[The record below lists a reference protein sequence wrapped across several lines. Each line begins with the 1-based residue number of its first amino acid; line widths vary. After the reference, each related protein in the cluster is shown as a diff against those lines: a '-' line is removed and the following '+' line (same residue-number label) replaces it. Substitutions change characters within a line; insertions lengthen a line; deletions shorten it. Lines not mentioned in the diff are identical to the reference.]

1 MANRT
6 LQLNASEPNYNK
18 KVHGLHAN
26 GADDGINDPLLDV
39 RFYRVV
45 GYIVGDGT
53 GDATIQFRAPASG
66 EVGPAIALET
76 DQSQTIDLHTACPDH
91 LFPANVY
98 IMGGTYV
105 NVRDAVTGV
114 TSPTITVGDAGAANG
129 LVTSSA
135 LTAGF
140 KLTLAAAEHHTH
152 PEAAFIPVIVV
163 GCSTEDLDEAT
174 GGIFE
179 IVIPYAPLP
188 I

>member
-6 LQLNASEPNYNK
+6 LQLNASEPNHNK
-18 KVHGLHAN
+18 KVHALHAN
-26 GADDGINDPLLDV
+26 GETDGVSDPLLDD

-45 GYIVGDGT
+45 AYVVGDGT
-53 GDATIQFRAPASG
+53 ILFRAPSLGVAG
-66 EVGPAIALET
+66 DAIALEA
-76 DQSQTIDLHTACPDH
+76 DQSQTIDLHTAIPTY

-105 NVRDAVTGV
+105 NVRSAVTGV
-114 TSPTITVGDAGAANG
+114 TSPTITVGDAGATNG

-140 KLTLAAAEHHTH
+140 KLTLAATEHHTH
-152 PEAAFIPVIVV
+152 PEAAFIPVIVF
-163 GCSTEDLDEAT
+163 GCSTEGLDEAT

>member
-6 LQLNASEPNYNK
+6 LQLNAAEPNYNK

-26 GADDGINDPLLDV
+26 GADDGINDPIIDA

-45 GYIVGDGT
+45 AYVIGDGT
-53 GDATIQFRAPASG
+53 IVFRSPVLGVAGD
-66 EVGPAIALET
+66 AIALEA
-76 DQSQTIDLHTACPDH
+76 DQSQTIDLHTACPDY

-98 IMGGTYV
+98 ILGGTYV
-105 NVRDAVTGV
+105 NVRSAVTGV

-140 KLTLAAAEHHTH
+140 KLTLAATEHHTH
-152 PEAAFIPVIVV
+152 PEAAFIPQIVF
-163 GCSTEDLDEAT
+163 GCSTEGLDEAT
-174 GGIFE
+174 GGVFE

-188 I
+188 V